1 MEQMKSSLDWLIE
14 AAPAQVDLTDPKQQ
28 LLLQD
33 LADRVIAG
41 GAADHQLLEAAT
53 EEFPLG
59 ARVVCKL
66 ALSKSMMA
74 ELPSD
79 FRVSVVFAVYKEGR
93 RLKTREED
101 PLGEDFLRQKAA
113 QLDWLF
119 STKAGLTPTD
129 PAGPANSAGSHRW
142 KLVVV
147 DDGCPEQSGQKVKL
161 IAQNSG
167 LQGCVEVLH
176 LTDVIQAC
184 HPVSQPLTTADDSR
198 KGGSVLLGMCE
209 AASDDQDPNHVV
221 LFTDADLSTHLGQC
235 ARLAAPILLDGKD
248 VCIANRR
255 DGRSV
260 VVKEGHRNQRGRLFI
275 YLWKRL
281 LPLLGEITD
290 TQCGFKAFR
299 ASAIPDLVSQTLEK
313 KFAFDLELLVR
324 AELRNP
330 GCIARV
336 PLAWIDSEALS
347 TTTDVQP
354 YLSMLQA
361 VVSFYRHYLPSNN
374 SADRF
379 ADFIS
384 ELSEEKWQ
392 QLIEVMPQS
401 ILEHSPAEMESFDGV
416 SADDLRAALA

>member
-1 MEQMKSSLDWLIE
+1 MEQLKSSLAWLQQ
-14 AAPAQVDLTDPKQQ
+14 AAPPQVDLTDPEQQ
-28 LLLQD
+28 ELLQG
-33 LADRVIAG
+33 LADRLIDDG
-41 GAADHQLLEAAT
+41 LAADSQIEAAT
-53 EEFPLG
+53 EKFPLG
-59 ARVVCKL
+59 ARVACKL
-66 ALSKSMMA
+66 AQSKALMA
-74 ELPSD
+74 ELPAG

-93 RLKTREED
+93 RLKTRQQD

-119 STKAGLTPTD
+119 GTQAGMAAD
-129 PAGPANSAGSHRW
+129 GSANQKRW

-147 DDGCPEQSGQKVKL
+147 DDGCPDQSGDL
-161 IAQNSG
+161 IRQVAEESG
-167 LQGCVEVLH
+167 LQDCVEVLH
-176 LTDVIQAC
+176 LADAIRAH
-184 HPVSQPLTTADDSR
+184 HPVSQPLTTPDDSR
-198 KGGSVLLGMCE
+198 KGGSVLLGMSE
-209 AASDDQDPNHVV
+209 AAAADPSPNHVV

-255 DGRSV
+255 DAHSV
-260 VVKEGHRNQRGRLFI
+260 VVKEGHRNQRGKLFI

-299 ASAIPDLVSQTLEK
+299 AAAIPDLVGQTLEK

-324 AELRNP
+324 AQLRNP

-361 VVSFYRHYLPSNN
+361 VVSFYRHYLQANPT
-374 SADRF
+374 ADAF
-379 ADFIS
+379 ADFIG
-384 ELSEEKWQ
+384 ELSEEQWQ
-392 QLIEVMPQS
+392 CLIEVVPQS
-401 ILEHSPAEMESFDGV
+401 ILDRSPAEMASFDGV
-416 SADDLRAALA
+416 SAAELSAALNA